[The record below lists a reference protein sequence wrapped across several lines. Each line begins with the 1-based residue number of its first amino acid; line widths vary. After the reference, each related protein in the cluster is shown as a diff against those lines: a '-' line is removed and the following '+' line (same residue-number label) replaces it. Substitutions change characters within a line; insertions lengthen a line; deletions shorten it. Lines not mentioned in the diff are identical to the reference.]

1 LWGGLGEEL
10 LKMLFTANSAEI
22 NMYIHRIIHFIMSI
36 YIHQRENWTDFIWD
50 AQYGITRLYTLLGK
64 VRNLQG
70 KLMGKMEMLGFVLQ
84 QEAFLETLTL
94 DVLKSTEIEGEF
106 LNVEQVRSS
115 LARRLG
121 MDIVGLIPSDRNVDG
136 MVELMLDAT
145 QNNQKP
151 LSSERLFDWH
161 AALFSTGRSGMYQ
174 ITVGAWRT
182 GTMQVVS
189 GGFGREK
196 VHFQAPDADLLNQEM
211 EKFIDWFNADQ
222 AIDPVLK
229 AGIAHLWFVTIHPFE
244 DGNGRIARAIT
255 DMQLSKADGNTQRF
269 FSMSAQIQKKR
280 NSYYEILE
288 KSQKGT
294 SDITDWLIWF
304 LECLTE
310 TLLSTDL
317 ILEKVLSKARFW
329 EKHRTTSFNDRQR
342 SMLNKLLDNFEGKLT
357 SSKWAKMTKCSSD
370 TALRDIQ
377 DLMSK
382 DVLKKEDLGG
392 RSTNYELVM

>member
-1 LWGGLGEEL
+1 
-10 LKMLFTANSAEI
+10 
-22 NMYIHRIIHFIMSI
+22 MSI
-36 YIHQRENWTDFIWD
+36 YIHQRDYWTDFVLGRTVWD
-50 AQYGITRLYTLLGK
+50 DSALSVLLGK

-70 KLMGKMEMLGFVLQ
+70 KLSGKMEMLSFALQ

-121 MDIVGLIPSDRNVDG
+121 MDIVGLVPSDRNVDG
-136 MVELMLDAT
+136 MVEMMLDAT
-145 QNNQKP
+145 QNNQNP

-161 AALFSTGRSGMYQ
+161 AALFPTGRSGMYP

-182 GTMQVVS
+182 GIMQVVS

-196 VHFQAPDADLLNQEM
+196 VYFQAPDVVLLNQEM
-211 EKFIDWFNADQ
+211 ETFTDWFNAEQ
-222 AIDPVLK
+222 ILDPVLK
-229 AGIAHLWFVTIHPFE
+229 AGIAHLWFITIHPFE
-244 DGNGRIARAIT
+244 DGNGRISRAIT
-255 DMQLSKADGNTQRF
+255 DMQLSKEDGDAQRF

-280 NSYYEILE
+280 SGYYEILE

-294 SDITDWLIWF
+294 SDITNWLAWF

-310 TLLSTDL
+310 ALLNTD
-317 ILEKVLSKARFW
+317 IVLEKVLSKARFW
-329 EKHRTTSFNDRQR
+329 EKHKTTSLNDRQNV
-342 SMLNKLLDNFEGKLT
+342 MLNKLLDDFEGKLT

-377 DLMSK
+377 DLMLK
-382 DVLKKEDLGG
+382 GILKKEDLGG
-392 RSTNYELVM
+392 RSTNYELLMCVFLMY

>member
-1 LWGGLGEEL
+1 
-10 LKMLFTANSAEI
+10 
-22 NMYIHRIIHFIMSI
+22 MSF
-36 YIHQRENWTDFIWD
+36 YIHQGDNWTDFTWND
-50 AQYGITRLYTLLGK
+50 SALSVLLGK

-70 KLMGKMEMLGFVLQ
+70 KLSGKMEMLGFVLQ
-84 QEAFLETLTL
+84 QEALLETLTL

-115 LARRLG
+115 LAKRLG
-121 MDIVGLIPSDRNVDG
+121 MDIVGLVPSDRNVDG
-136 MVELMLDAT
+136 MVEMMLDAT
-145 QNNQKP
+145 QNNQNP
-151 LSSERLFDWH
+151 LSSQRLFDWH
-161 AALFSTGRSGMYQ
+161 AVLFPTGRSGMYQ

-182 GTMQVVS
+182 GVIQVVS

-196 VHFQAPDADLLNQEM
+196 VHFQAPDTVLLNQEM
-211 EKFIDWFNADQ
+211 EVFIDWFNAEQ
-222 AIDPVLK
+222 NLDPVLK
-229 AGIAHLWFVTIHPFE
+229 AGIAHLWFITIHPFD

-255 DMQLSKADGNTQRF
+255 GMQLSKADGNQHF

-280 NSYYEILE
+280 SEYYEILE
-288 KSQKGT
+288 KVQKGT
-294 SDITDWLIWF
+294 SDITIWLAWF

-310 TLLSTDL
+310 ALLNTDI

-329 EKHRTTSFNDRQR
+329 EKHRTTLLNDRQHL
-342 SMLNKLLDNFEGKLT
+342 MLNKLLDDFEGKLT

-377 DLMSK
+377 NLMSK
-382 DVLKKEDLGG
+382 GILKKEDLGG

>member
-1 LWGGLGEEL
+1 MG
-10 LKMLFTANSAEI
+10 
-22 NMYIHRIIHFIMSI
+22 I
-36 YIHQRENWTDFIWD
+36 YIHQQENWTDFTWD
-50 AQYGITRLYTLLGK
+50 DSALSVLLGNA
-64 VRNLQG
+64 RNLQG
-70 KLMGKMEMLGFVLQ
+70 KLSGKMGMLGFVLQ

-121 MDIVGLIPSDRNVDG
+121 MDIVGLVPSDRNVDG
-136 MVELMLDAT
+136 MVEMMLDAT
-145 QNNQKP
+145 QNNQNP

-161 AALFSTGRSGMYQ
+161 ASLFPTGRSGMYQ

-182 GTMQVVS
+182 GVMQVIS
-189 GGFGREK
+189 GGYSKEK
-196 VHFQAPDADLLNQEM
+196 VHFQAPNAVLLNQEM
-211 EKFIDWFNADQ
+211 EIFTDWFNAEQ
-222 AIDPVLK
+222 GLDPVLK
-229 AGIAHLWFVTIHPFE
+229 AGIAHLWFITIHPFE

-255 DMQLSKADGNTQRF
+255 DMQLSKSDGNTQRF
-269 FSMSAQIQKKR
+269 FSMSAQIQKQR
-280 NSYYEILE
+280 SGYYEILE

-294 SDITDWLIWF
+294 SDITNWLAWF

-310 TLLSTDL
+310 ALLNTDT

-329 EKHRTTSFNDRQR
+329 EKHRITLFNDRQR
-342 SMLNKLLDNFEGKLT
+342 LMLNKILDDFEGKLT

-377 DLMSK
+377 DL
-382 DVLKKEDLGG
+382 VLKGILEKENLGG

>member
-1 LWGGLGEEL
+1 MG
-10 LKMLFTANSAEI
+10 
-22 NMYIHRIIHFIMSI
+22 I
-36 YIHQRENWTDFIWD
+36 YIYQQDNWTEFSWD
-50 AQYGITRLYTLLGK
+50 TSALSVPLGK

-70 KLMGKMEMLGFVLQ
+70 KLSGKMEMLGFVLQ

-121 MDIVGLIPSDRNVDG
+121 MDIVGLVPSDRNVDG
-136 MVELMLDAT
+136 MVEMMLDAT
-145 QNNQKP
+145 QKNQNP
-151 LSSERLFDWH
+151 LSSQRLFDWH
-161 AALFSTGRSGMYQ
+161 ASLFPTGRSGMYQ

-182 GTMQVVS
+182 GVMQVVS

-196 VHFQAPDADLLNQEM
+196 VHFQAPDAVLLNQEM
-211 EKFIDWFNADQ
+211 DTFINWFNSEQ
-222 AIDPVLK
+222 NLDPVLK
-229 AGIAHLWFVTIHPFE
+229 AGIAHLWFITIHPFE

-255 DMQLSKADGNTQRF
+255 DMQLSKADGNAQRF

-280 NSYYEILE
+280 NGYYEILE

-294 SDITDWLIWF
+294 TDITNWLEWF
-304 LECLTE
+304 VECLTE
-310 TLLSTDL
+310 ALLNTDT

-329 EKHRTTSFNDRQR
+329 EKHSTTLLNDRQR
-342 SMLNKLLDNFEGKLT
+342 SMLNKLLDDFEGKLT

-377 DLMSK
+377 DLMAK
-382 DVLKKEDLGG
+382 GILKKEDLGG
-392 RSTNYELVM
+392 RSTNYELMI

>member
-1 LWGGLGEEL
+1 
-10 LKMLFTANSAEI
+10 
-22 NMYIHRIIHFIMSI
+22 MSI
-36 YIHQRENWTDFIWD
+36 YIHQRENWTGFTWD
-50 AQYGITRLYTLLGK
+50 DSALSVPLGK

-70 KLMGKMEMLGFVLQ
+70 KLSGKMEMLGFVLQ

-136 MVELMLDAT
+136 MVEMMLDAT
-145 QNNQKP
+145 QNNQNP

-161 AALFSTGRSGMYQ
+161 AALFPTGRSGMYS

-182 GTMQVVS
+182 GIMQVVS

-196 VHFQAPDADLLNQEM
+196 VHFHAPDAVLLSREM
-211 EKFIDWFNADQ
+211 ETFIDWFNADQ
-222 AIDPVLK
+222 IIDPVLK
-229 AGIAHLWFVTIHPFE
+229 AGIAHLWFITIHPFE

-280 NSYYEILE
+280 SGYYEILE

-294 SDITDWLIWF
+294 SDITLWLAWF

-310 TLLSTDL
+310 ALLNTD
-317 ILEKVLSKARFW
+317 IVLEKVLSKARFW
-329 EKHRTTSFNDRQR
+329 EKHKTTSLNDRQNV
-342 SMLNKLLDNFEGKLT
+342 MLNRLLDDFEGKLT

-377 DLMSK
+377 DLMLK
-382 DVLKKEDLGG
+382 GILKKEDLGG